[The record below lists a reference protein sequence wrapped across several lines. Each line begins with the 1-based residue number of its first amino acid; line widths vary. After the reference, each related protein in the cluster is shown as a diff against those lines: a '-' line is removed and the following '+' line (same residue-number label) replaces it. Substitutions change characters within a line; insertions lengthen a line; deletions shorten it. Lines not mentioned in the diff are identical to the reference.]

1 MKNAQGMNKRR
12 NYFIDKELQSRFII
26 KFCLLVVLAG
36 LIITGMLYWLSKQ
49 STTVAIVDSRVVVRT
64 TADFLLP
71 ILLQTVLVVMV
82 ILGVATIIV
91 TLLFSHKIAG
101 PLFRFKKAIEGVKLG
116 DLSVNF
122 HLRSYDQLKELSD
135 EINAMIDKT
144 REQIILI
151 KTDLV
156 NLKAKKGHV
165 SEQDL
170 EDLDKKINYFKT
182 Q

>member
-1 MKNAQGMNKRR
+1 MKNAQGANKRR
-12 NYFIDKELQSRFII
+12 NYFIDKEFQSKFIM

-36 LIITGMLYWLSKQ
+36 TIITGMLYLVGKW

-71 ILLQTVLVVMV
+71 ILLQTVLVVTV
-82 ILGVATIIV
+82 IVGLATIII

-101 PLFRFKKAIEGVKLG
+101 PLYRFKKAIEAVKTG

-122 HLRSYDQLKELSD
+122 NLRNYDQLKGLSN
-135 EINAMIDKT
+135 EVNAMIDKT
-144 REQIILI
+144 REQVNAI
-151 KTDLV
+151 KADLA
-156 NLKAKKGHV
+156 NLKAKKGSI

-182 Q
+182 